1 MTNRN
6 NAQITGDV
14 ISRRLFLQEDTMS
27 LTTETLS
34 LVGTAKSGPAFVPQ
48 QVISF
53 DQSNDVLNT
62 WENIFGP
69 FSDQLRSYGPITSK
83 VWIENSGNQLSYTRI
98 LGVGAGDFKQ
108 NADESYNHAGFVVGE
123 KILAEDNP
131 FAVPDDL
138 NNLNLLSGKTY
149 FEGKVVKEKSFDESG
164 TDSLEYTSPFE
175 DYFEQINV
183 SGNEI
188 AILTDVLFV
197 PQGISLDL
205 QQELTEEI
213 FLEEKRQEIKVYQ
226 SAQNKPSTSIVSNIT
241 YPMLYL
247 KGLSDSSKS
256 IINIPKQDNKFRNF
270 TINENNLNSDHR
282 FILERGHL
290 NYCSFRDVSLFE
302 YPNEKIEKAKTH
314 SFLTHSKDNPAID
327 YEDFRDVFR
336 KAKTPWVVSQPLN
349 PLYDSETDK
358 SQIWKSCKE
367 LFRFHTYSDGEEG
380 NKYRFKV
387 TPLRLGNYGNR
398 ER

>member
-1 MTNRN
+1 
-6 NAQITGDV
+6 
-14 ISRRLFLQEDTMS
+14 
-27 LTTETLS
+27 
-34 LVGTAKSGPAFVPQ
+34 
-48 QVISF
+48 
-53 DQSNDVLNT
+53 
-62 WENIFGP
+62 
-69 FSDQLRSYGPITSK
+69 
-83 VWIENSGNQLSYTRI
+83 
-98 LGVGAGDFKQ
+98 
-108 NADESYNHAGFVVGE
+108 DESYNHAGFVVGE

-302 YPNEKIEKAKTH
+302 YPNEK
-314 SFLTHSKDNPAID
+314 
-327 YEDFRDVFR
+327 
-336 KAKTPWVVSQPLN
+336 
-349 PLYDSETDK
+349 
-358 SQIWKSCKE
+358 
-367 LFRFHTYSDGEEG
+367 
-380 NKYRFKV
+380 
-387 TPLRLGNYGNR
+387 
-398 ER
+398 